1 MLIAISTVSLLAG
14 GIHDAMAQ
22 QTDSSDRISAT
33 SNLLNL
39 DVTATSKEGEIIL
52 EWERPQMFVAEYK
65 VYAKEADSPY
75 RHSEIAHFPDGW
87 THTTVN
93 CPGRT
98 SGACY
103 EDFGTNTN
111 ENQYTV
117 TIKGLA
123 PGKLQHIYVDGLNRS
138 VVKYESSL
146 LTATSL
152 CAPGQPSNV
161 VTTAGNHMISVSW
174 EPPTNNCSMEI
185 TEYIVKAEYKQL
197 GRAKLLESYVD
208 GDSNSTVFTNLT
220 NGEPYNI
227 SIYAVNDYRT
237 GEPSD
242 VQTVTPIGPPTAPR
256 NVSGHA
262 GDETV
267 TLRWLKP
274 FSDGGSPITGY
285 VVAGRIGSVNSFT
298 VMESVDESTTSVTLE
313 NLRNGVQYQFI
324 VSAINDQGQG
334 PPSRIAYATPSTVP
348 DAPTNF
354 SVTERQISDSAAI
367 KWDKPNDGG
376 KSITKYVLT
385 IKSTYVAVPNS
396 LPPLTEK
403 LNIPANVTSYST
415 FGAFEFSDDNKYEFT
430 LQAVN
435 ANGNSPPSESVT
447 IIWGQPAG
455 PPTKV
460 P

>member
-22 QTDSSDRISAT
+22 QTDSSDRILAT

-52 EWERPQMFVAEYK
+52 EWERPDQRLQEYK
-65 VYAKEADSPY
+65 VYAKQEGFSGFFEIGQFPY
-75 RHSEIAHFPDGW
+75 GSTD
-87 THTTVN
+87 TTIQ
-93 CPGRT
+93 CFGRAT
-98 SGACY
+98 YSCD
-103 EDFGTNTN
+103 ESFGTNTN

-117 TIKGLA
+117 TIKDVA
-123 PGKLQHIYVDGLNRS
+123 PGKLHQIYVDGLNRS

-185 TEYIVKAEYKQL
+185 TEYIVKAEYEQL
-197 GRAKLLESYVD
+197 GRPQLLESYVD

-220 NGEPYNI
+220 NGKPYNI

-274 FSDGGSPITGY
+274 FSDGGSPVTGY

-324 VSAINDQGQG
+324 VFAINDQGQSSQSG
-334 PPSRIAYATPSTVP
+334 IVP
-348 DAPTNF
+348 LVPITEPNAPTNLRATVHSSHF
-354 SVTERQISDSAAI
+354 QLSWNAPTQDSTNPVI
-367 KWDKPNDGG
+367 GYLIRGTVDLRGTTQDKPIGPHVVPGG
-376 KSITKYVLT
+376 ASTTTFSLERFTNADYVITVHAYNSVGE
-385 IKSTYVAVPNS
+385 SSPSNTYS
-396 LPPLTEK
+396 Y
-403 LNIPANVTSYST
+403 TSS
-415 FGAFEFSDDNKYEFT
+415 S
-430 LQAVN
+430 
-435 ANGNSPPSESVT
+435 
-447 IIWGQPAG
+447 G
-455 PPTKV
+455 PE
-460 P
+460 